1 MPAEEKPAGGVA
13 RSVAANPVF
22 VVTALGLILY
32 GLLRLAN
39 SLFYDPLAVKPE
51 EVGLGYSET
60 LSQSAVGVFAVL
72 LTSLALFGIFLVLL
86 IFGWALVRRGAGEDE
101 GKLDDVLSGV
111 VVVALLGG
119 AIVRFWV
126 TSHVSDVVYAVIEG
140 AFVLWIFYLVWREI
154 RSGRVKRLV
163 PLAGGAFA
171 LSVVLTVAAVMFQAW
186 GDSRGVR
193 DGEVRHPEFFFIP
206 FGSWGAD
213 AAWVE
218 WIVPDPPKGFARGR
232 RRCLLY
238 LGRANGTAVFYDAKA
253 RDDKTL
259 RVPAGA
265 VVITTRNSR
274 HEGDQAC

>member
-1 MPAEEKPAGGVA
+1 MAVEEKPAPGIT

-72 LTSLALFGIFLVLL
+72 LTSLAIFGIFLVLL
-86 IFGWALVRRGAGEDE
+86 IFGWALLRRGAPLGE
-101 GKLDDVLSGV
+101 GKLDGLLAGV
-111 VVVALLGG
+111 VAVVLVSGG
-119 AIVRFWV
+119 VVHFWV
-126 TSHVSDVVYAVIEG
+126 GSRVSDVVYAVLDG
-140 AFVLWIFYLVWREI
+140 ALIVYVVWREI

-171 LSVVLTVAAVMFQAW
+171 LSVVLTIAAVMFQAW

-259 RVPAGA
+259 RLPASS

-274 HEGDQAC
+274 HEGEQAC